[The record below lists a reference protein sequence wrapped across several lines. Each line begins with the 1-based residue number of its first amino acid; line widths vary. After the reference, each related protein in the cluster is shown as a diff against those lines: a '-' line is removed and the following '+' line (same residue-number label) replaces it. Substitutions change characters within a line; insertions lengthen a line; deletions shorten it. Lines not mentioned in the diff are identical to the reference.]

1 MKTQSKLSAVLIG
14 LIALIAFI
22 LSYNAIQKLAY
33 ENGTPQTLS
42 YLVPL
47 VIDGAL
53 VVFAVALLDAATSYN
68 KKPLAITV
76 LVGLFVTISIAFNI
90 AHSNLKLIGIAI
102 AVIAPF
108 ALFATFETLMWQI
121 KQAIENKKE
130 DLQQQLQVMTD
141 ERDNLQRQLQMA
153 NERIDHLEIIN
164 AYWNTINEETRVV
177 IRYNAG
183 EFETAA
189 QAAELIGMHPATFG
203 RRAIMLNGAVKETS

>member
-1 MKTQSKLSAVLIG
+1 MKAQSKLSAVLIG
-14 LIALIAFI
+14 IIALIAFI

-33 ENGTPQTLS
+33 DNGTPKELS

-53 VVFAVALLDAATSYN
+53 VVFAVAMLDAATAYN
-68 KKPLAITV
+68 KRPYAISV
-76 LVGLFVTISIAFNI
+76 LVAVFVLISIAFNI
-90 AHSNLKLIGIAI
+90 AHSNLKVIGIAI

-121 KQAIENKKE
+121 KQAITNRQD
-130 DLQQQLQVMTD
+130 DLQDRLQVALSECDNLKSQLQA
-141 ERDNLQRQLQMA
+141 A
-153 NERIDHLEIIN
+153 NEKAAHLEIIHT
-164 AYWNTINEETRVV
+164 YWQTINEETRTV

-203 RRAIMLNGAVKETS
+203 RRAIMLNGAVKEA

>member
-1 MKTQSKLSAVLIG
+1 MKRQSKLSAILIAI
-14 LIALIAFI
+14 IALIAFV

-33 ENGTPQTLS
+33 DNGTPERLS

-53 VVFAVALLDAATSYN
+53 VVFAIAMLDAATAYN
-68 KKPLAITV
+68 KRPYAISA
-76 LVGLFVTISIAFNI
+76 LVGVFVLISIAFNI
-90 AHSNLKLIGIAI
+90 AHSNMQLIGIAI

-121 KQAIENKKE
+121 KQAIESR
-130 DLQQQLQVMTD
+130 DASLQSQLQAVSG
-141 ERDNLQRQLQMA
+141 ERDNLKHQLQMA
-153 NERIDHLEIIN
+153 NERITNLETIQS
-164 AYWNTINEETRVV
+164 YWKTINEETRVV

-203 RRAIMLNGAVKETS
+203 RRAMMLNGAVKETV